1 MLTILTESPLSFLYI
16 VDSKIFRIN
25 GFNKEF
31 PGIGPKFWYPQ
42 NKLDPLNQ
50 FQFSAWKN
58 RSSYEIS
65 MPGIHRIIFYLSALI
80 LNFVFRSLFKIIKVL
95 IIVITS
101 QTFEC
106 FWISVTRIR
115 SNHVNR
121 NWYSAG
127 QEIIS
132 IEDYLLLPFNSTE
145 LLEPH
150 CKHAPSKQTAWI
162 SHSWAKQYFKGF
174 TVLQSGLMMRLF
186 DLERVIS
193 WQNY

>member
-1 MLTILTESPLSFLYI
+1 MCLHWVEALLEGRS
-16 VDSKIFRIN
+16 
-25 GFNKEF
+25 
-31 PGIGPKFWYPQ
+31 YPQ
-42 NKLDPLNQ
+42 LVEAHWKFLVFLTVKVWCSQKFLSWRSVAWLNLARIYWRSIYM
-50 FQFSAWKN
+50 SAN
-58 RSSYEIS
+58 
-65 MPGIHRIIFYLSALI
+65 I
-80 LNFVFRSLFKIIKVL
+80 LNFVFRSLSKIIKIL

-106 FWISVTRIR
+106 FWISVTQIR

-150 CKHAPSKQTAWI
+150 CKQATSKQTAWI
-162 SHSWAKQYFKGF
+162 SHFWAK
-174 TVLQSGLMMRLF
+174 
-186 DLERVIS
+186 
-193 WQNY
+193 

>member
-1 MLTILTESPLSFLYI
+1 MKFFKIHAKVLVPKFVYPPKVLVPNHECDASKIVNFVPHHALYI
-16 VDSKIFRIN
+16 RDK
-25 GFNKEF
+25 
-31 PGIGPKFWYPQ
+31 
-42 NKLDPLNQ
+42 
-50 FQFSAWKN
+50 
-58 RSSYEIS
+58 
-65 MPGIHRIIFYLSALI
+65 ALHI
-80 LNFVFRSLFKIIKVL
+80 LNFLFRSLLKIIKVL
-95 IIVITS
+95 IKVITS

-106 FWISVTRIR
+106 FWISVTQIR

-162 SHSWAKQYFKGF
+162 SHFWANKYSKCI
-174 TVLQSGLMMRLF
+174 TIIRWLYAWTCLSCKKVWKSDKLTK
-186 DLERVIS
+186 
-193 WQNY
+193 

>member
-1 MLTILTESPLSFLYI
+1 MESDRRNNSLSKGLFFKFKRYESFEMLYLLRRKVDLRKLSILCHHALNLRGKALY
-16 VDSKIFRIN
+16 
-25 GFNKEF
+25 
-31 PGIGPKFWYPQ
+31 
-42 NKLDPLNQ
+42 
-50 FQFSAWKN
+50 
-58 RSSYEIS
+58 
-65 MPGIHRIIFYLSALI
+65 I
-80 LNFVFRSLFKIIKVL
+80 LNFVFRSLLKIIKVL

-106 FWISVTRIR
+106 FWISVTQIR

-132 IEDYLLLPFNSTE
+132 IEDYLLLQFNSTE
-145 LLEPH
+145 LLELH
-150 CKHAPSKQTAWI
+150 RKHAPSKQTDWI
-162 SHSWAKQYFKGF
+162 SHFWAKQYFKGF
-174 TVLQSGLMMRLF
+174 TILQSGLMMRLF

>member
-1 MLTILTESPLSFLYI
+1 MILHHGDPIETSHTTRWCPSL
-16 VDSKIFRIN
+16 K
-25 GFNKEF
+25 KET
-31 PGIGPKFWYPQ
+31 FWTT
-42 NKLDPLNQ
+42 
-50 FQFSAWKN
+50 
-58 RSSYEIS
+58 IS
-65 MPGIHRIIFYLSALI
+65 MLSVSIYLAHFGQFKNNYRVTVVPGSIDSRWQWFWNECTYTEFCISK
-80 LNFVFRSLFKIIKVL
+80 SFKIIKVL

-150 CKHAPSKQTAWI
+150 CKQATSKQTA
-162 SHSWAKQYFKGF
+162 
-174 TVLQSGLMMRLF
+174 
-186 DLERVIS
+186 
-193 WQNY
+193 